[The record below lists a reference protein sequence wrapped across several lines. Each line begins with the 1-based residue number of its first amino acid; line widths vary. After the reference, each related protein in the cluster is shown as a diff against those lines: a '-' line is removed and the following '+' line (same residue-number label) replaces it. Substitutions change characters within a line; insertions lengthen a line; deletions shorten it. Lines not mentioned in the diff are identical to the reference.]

1 MSISRQS
8 LSVLIVTFKSDK
20 VIDRCIQSI
29 PQELEII
36 IIDNSNNQFFKENI
50 ERKYK
55 NVKCYLSPE
64 NLGMGNGNNFGLKK
78 INSDYALILN
88 PDVTFEKNSF
98 NELILASEKL
108 KDFGIIA
115 PKSSSQKYPNYKF
128 YENKKKDVVDEINPF
143 KVKSVDG
150 FAMLLNLKRLNKNFK
165 EKRYFDENIFMY
177 LENDDLCK
185 RLIEIKED
193 IFVVP
198 KSIVHH
204 EGGRA
209 VDIKY
214 SHEIELSRNW
224 HWMWSKFYYNKKH
237 YSFVKAFFNGM
248 PSFISAIIKFLIYFL
263 LNKTKKKQIY
273 LHRIL
278 GFYNALSGKKSWFR
292 PNVLN

>member
-55 NVKCYLSPE
+55 NVKCYLSPV
-64 NLGMGNGNNFGLKK
+64 NLGMGSGNNFGLKK
-78 INSDYALILN
+78 INSDHALIIN
-88 PDVTFEKNSF
+88 PDVTFENNSF
-98 NELILASEKL
+98 NELILASEKI

-115 PKSSSQKYPNYKF
+115 PKSSSPKYPNYKF
-128 YENKKKDVVDEINPF
+128 DKKKKDVVDTVNPF

-150 FAMLLNLKRLNKNFK
+150 FAMLLNLKRLRKNFK

-185 RLIEIKED
+185 RLIEMNED
-193 IFVVP
+193 IYVVP

-204 EGGRA
+204 EGGGA
-209 VDIKY
+209 VDLKY
-214 SHEIELSRNW
+214 NHEIELSRNW

-237 YSFVKAFFNGM
+237 YSFSKAFLSGM

-263 LNKTKKKQIY
+263 LNQTKKKQIY

-278 GFYNALSGKKSWFR
+278 GFYNALFGKKSWFR
-292 PNVLN
+292 PNIF

>member
-78 INSDYALILN
+78 INSDYVLILN

-98 NELILASEKL
+98 NELILASEIL

-115 PKSSSQKYPNYKF
+115 PKSSSQKYPNYKLHK
-128 YENKKKDVVDEINPF
+128 NKKKDVVDEINPF

-165 EKRYFDENIFMY
+165 EKEYFDENIFMY

-185 RLIEIKED
+185 RLREMKED

-237 YSFVKAFFNGM
+237 FGM
-248 PSFISAIIKFLIYFL
+248 VFSIIKIFPNLLSALFKSLIFYFI
-263 LNKTKKKQIY
+263 NKRKSEIY
-273 LHRIL
+273 LKRLSGIL
-278 GFYNALSGKKSWFR
+278 NSFLGKKSWYR
-292 PNVLN
+292 PSLD

>member
-29 PQELEII
+29 PQELEIT

-78 INSDYALILN
+78 INSDYVLILN

-98 NELILASEKL
+98 NELILASEIL

-128 YENKKKDVVDEINPF
+128 YENKNNMVDEINPF

-165 EKRYFDENIFMY
+165 EKEYFDENIFMY

-185 RLIEIKED
+185 RLREMKED

-237 YSFVKAFFNGM
+237 YSFVRAFFNGM

-278 GFYNALSGKKSWFR
+278 GFYNALSGKKSWLR
-292 PNVLN
+292 PNIFD